1 MNSETTAVED
11 VAVNHGRG
19 DVSMTQE
26 LLHGADV
33 VASFQQVCCERVAQA
48 MAGAEDLPNMI

>member
-1 MNSETTAVED
+1 
-11 VAVNHGRG
+11 
-19 DVSMTQE
+19 MTQE

-48 MAGAEDLPNMI
+48 LAGASASWHEWRFQS